1 MKLYID
7 NREPKGIIDSLE
19 FINNSSKNK
28 ITIEIKSLDLG
39 DFVLYDEINEE
50 AIIIIERKSLAD
62 LEASIK
68 DGRYN
73 EQSYRLSQNTLANHN
88 IYYLIEGSIINYKNK
103 SFKNTLYSYLFSLS
117 YFKGFSVFN
126 SLNAVE
132 SAEIIYSF
140 VNKFLREK
148 DKVGYYSNNSISLS
162 GTSIK
167 KEEDKERTDDL
178 KREDLKIENKED
190 NYLANIKNSKKSNIT
205 RENIDILM
213 LMQIPGVSITSAT
226 TIMNIHKTINNLVNN
241 LTKDENCLD
250 SLKTENN
257 NRKISKNI
265 IASIKL
271 YLLNKE

>member
-7 NREPKGIIDSLE
+7 NREPKAIIDSLE

-39 DFVLYDEINEE
+39 DFVLYDEINEQ

-103 SFKNTLYSYLFSLS
+103 SFKNTLYSSLFSLS

-140 VNKFLREK
+140 VNKFLRTQ
-148 DKVGYYSNNSISLS
+148 DKVGYYSNNNSI
-162 GTSIK
+162 TNN
-167 KEEDKERTDDL
+167 EDLEKN
-178 KREDLKIENKED
+178 EDLKLENKED
-190 NYLANIKNSKKSNIT
+190 NYLANIKNTKKSNIT

-213 LMQIPGVSITSAT
+213 LMQVPGVSITSAT
-226 TIMNIHKTINNLVNN
+226 TIMNTHKTINNLVNN
-241 LTKDENCLD
+241 LTKDETCLD